1 MGHAMVGGAM
11 QQFPN
16 VAWYAIRNASDPQIS
31 NPSHDIESAKQRAGH
46 IYAKYGAF
54 TTAASVIATWA
65 VIDKYFN

>member
-1 MGHAMVGGAM
+1 MGDAMVGRAM